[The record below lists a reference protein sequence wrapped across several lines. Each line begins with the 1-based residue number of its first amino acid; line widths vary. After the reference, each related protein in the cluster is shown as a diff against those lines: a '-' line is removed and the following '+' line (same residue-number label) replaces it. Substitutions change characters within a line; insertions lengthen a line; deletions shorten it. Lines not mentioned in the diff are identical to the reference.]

1 MSTQFSLLGTK
12 RFLPLFVVQVLGAFN
27 DNVFKNAMIIL
38 FTYQLTQAAGMD
50 SKLMVTLAAGIFI
63 LPFFLF
69 SAFAGQ
75 VADKF
80 EKSLLIRRIKL
91 AEVIIMSL
99 GAVAFFIGNP
109 WGLMAILFLMGTQSA
124 FFGPLK
130 YGILPEHLE
139 EKELVGGNALIDAA
153 TFLAILGGTIGG
165 SLLILREQGELAVTV
180 VIISVALLGWL
191 ASQRIPKAGIGDANI
206 KLSANFVKSSWEIIQ
221 HCRKTRAV
229 FLSVLAISWFWLIGA
244 ALLTLLPSL
253 VSDVFKGDETVF
265 TLLLCAFSIGI
276 GIGSLMC
283 NMLLKGEVS
292 AKFSSLSLLVMTAF
306 LVDLAFTVNEFVSTS
321 EAVNFVTFLNTGGLR
336 VFIDFSALSI
346 CAGIFVVP
354 LYALIQERG
363 DKEHH
368 ARIIAGLNIV
378 NSLAMVLA
386 SIGLMVLFALGS
398 SFYVVIM
405 VLSFFSLVSVFYVS
419 TKVDDCVLKR
429 VFLRRKT
436 T

>member
-1 MSTQFSLLGTK
+1 MTTQFSLLGTK

-38 FTYQLTQAAGMD
+38 FTYRLTQTAGLD
-50 SKLMVTLAAGIFI
+50 SKLMVTLSAGIFI
-63 LPFFLF
+63 LPFFLL

-80 EKSLLIRRIKL
+80 EKSYLIRKIKL
-91 AEVIIMSL
+91 AEIIIMTL
-99 GAVAFFIGNP
+99 GAIAFFIGNP
-109 WGLMAILFLMGTQSA
+109 WGLMVILFLMGTQSA

-139 EKELVGGNALIDAA
+139 ERELVGGNALIDAA

-165 SLLILREQGELAVTV
+165 SLLILRDQGELAVTV
-180 VIISVALLGWL
+180 VIIGIAFLGWL
-191 ASQRIPKAGIGDANI
+191 ASLRIPKAGIGDADI
-206 KLSANFVKSSWEIIQ
+206 KLSANFVRSSWEIIQ

-283 NMLLKGEVS
+283 NKLLKGEVS
-292 AKFSSLSLLVMTAF
+292 AKFSSLALLVMTGF
-306 LVDLAFTVNEFVSTS
+306 LVDLAYSVDDFLVTS
-321 EAVNFVTFLNTGGLR
+321 ASVDFMSFLTAGGLR
-336 VFIDFSALSI
+336 VFIDFSALSV

-386 SIGLMVLFALGS
+386 SIALMILFALGC
-398 SFYVVIM
+398 SFYVVIL

-429 VFLRRKT
+429 ALLRRKPA
-436 T
+436 

>member
-38 FTYQLTQAAGMD
+38 FTYQLTQSAGLD
-50 SKLMVTLAAGIFI
+50 GKLMVTVAAGIFI

-80 EKSLLIRRIKL
+80 EKSALIRKIKL
-91 AEVIIMSL
+91 AEIIIMSL
-99 GAVAFFIGNP
+99 GAAAFFVGDP
-109 WGLMAILFLMGTQSA
+109 WGLMVILFLMGTQSA

-139 EKELVGGNALIDAA
+139 ENELVGGNALIDAA

-165 SLLILREQGELAVTV
+165 SLLILKEQGELAVAI
-180 VIISVALLGWL
+180 VIIGIAFLGWL
-191 ASQRIPKAGIGDANI
+191 ASLRIPKAGVGDANI
-206 KLSANFVKSSWEIIQ
+206 RLSANFVKTSWEIIQ
-221 HCRKTRAV
+221 HCRKTKAV
-229 FLSVLAISWFWLIGA
+229 FLSILAISWFWLIGA
-244 ALLTLLPSL
+244 ALLILLPSL

-283 NMLLKGEVS
+283 NKLLKGEVS
-292 AKFSSLSLLVMTAF
+292 AKFSSLALLVMTGF
-306 LVDLAFTVNEFVSTS
+306 LVDLAISVNGFVASAGTVDFTS
-321 EAVNFVTFLNTGGLR
+321 FLTIGGLR
-336 VFIDFSALSI
+336 IFIDFSALSI

-368 ARIIAGLNIV
+368 ARIIASLNIV

-386 SIGLMVLFALGS
+386 SVVLMGLFALGS
-398 SFYVVIM
+398 SFYVVILT
-405 VLSFFSLVSVFYVS
+405 LSFFSLLSVFYVS

-429 VFLRRKT
+429 LVLKRKT